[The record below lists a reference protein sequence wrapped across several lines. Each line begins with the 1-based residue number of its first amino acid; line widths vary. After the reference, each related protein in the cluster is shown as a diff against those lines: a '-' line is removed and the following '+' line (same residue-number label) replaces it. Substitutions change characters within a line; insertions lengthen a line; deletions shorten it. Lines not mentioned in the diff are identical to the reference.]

1 MKDPVID
8 WEFSHLL
15 TGDHIE
21 ESGEPIARAP
31 FVPEANTSA
40 FKRAASKHLTATELQ
55 SWNASV
61 EAVDGLAAVA
71 IYLASSTEEILQFLQ
86 EA

>member
-1 MKDPVID
+1 M
-8 WEFSHLL
+8 
-15 TGDHIE
+15 
-21 ESGEPIARAP
+21 
-31 FVPEANTSA
+31 
-40 FKRAASKHLTATELQ
+40 TATELQ